1 MNAPPKKILVVDDDQ
16 SAVAFVRAALEP
28 EKYEVTGAGDG
39 LIGLSQAR
47 KEPPDL
53 IILDVYMP
61 RQPGF
66 YTLRDLKA
74 DPKTK
79 NIPIIM
85 LTSVSRRL
93 GVAFSTQEI
102 YDFLGT
108 EPDVYLEKP
117 VDPKFLRRVTERLL
131 GVGSGS
137 NGSENRKGKS

>member
-1 MNAPPKKILVVDDDQ
+1 MKTQLKKILVVDDDQ
-16 SAVAFVRAALEP
+16 SVVAFVGAALDP
-28 EKYEVTGAGDG
+28 EKYEVVGAGDG
-39 LIGLSQAR
+39 LTGLSQAC

-66 YTLRDLKA
+66 YTLRDLKD

-79 NIPIIM
+79 AIPVIM
-85 LTSVSRRL
+85 LTSVSKRL
-93 GVAFSTQEI
+93 GIAFSTQDI

-117 VDPKFLRRVTERLL
+117 VDPMYLRRITDRLL
-131 GVGSGS
+131 GMNS
-137 NGSENRKGKS
+137 NAKDSPTKED